1 MSKKS
6 KQRTNVDEWLER
18 ETPHKKEA
26 LENASMHFD
35 KNDKLTVNT
44 LEAIY
49 GQESSFGKSR
59 RKRYINGAAGDFQIE
74 KKTAKRMGLTVS
86 SKNDPRFDIDD
97 SSAAAAKYLKT
108 LENNFSKS
116 TTLTKNLKTIPI
128 SNPSKRVK
136 FIIAA
141 YNAGEGRI
149 ARAQKITKESGGDPN
164 SWDEV
169 KENLEAAGASTKKA
183 NEIRKYVEKVTS
195 YEKEFSK
202 KSKANKRAKH
212 KKAKKIKK
220 APKGGHWVTID
231 GRHIFIED

>member
-1 MSKKS
+1 MPDQP
-6 KQRTNVDEWLER
+6 KQKTNVDKWLER
-18 ETPHKKEA
+18 ETPHKRKA

-49 GQESSFGKSR
+49 GQESSFGKTR
-59 RKRYINGAAGDFQIE
+59 RKRYINGAAGEFQLE
-74 KKTAKRMGLTVS
+74 KRTAKRMGLAVS

-108 LENNFSKS
+108 LDSNFSKP
-116 TTLTKNLKTIPI
+116 TTLSKNLKTIPI
-128 SNPSKRVK
+128 SSAAKRVK
-136 FIIAA
+136 FVIAA

-149 ARAQKITKESGGDPN
+149 AKAQKITEESGGDPN
-164 SWDEV
+164 NWNDV
-169 KENLEAAGASTKKA
+169 KENLEAAGASAKKA
-183 NEIRKYVEKVTS
+183 KEIREYVEKVTA

-212 KKAKKIKK
+212 KTAKRIKK